1 MIQCWL
7 GLVVIILWTLT
18 LFFMKYFE
26 KAEEVRVEEETISA
40 SDFSLVIE
48 GMPKDVTKEELQQQL
63 TAY

>member
-18 LFFMKYFE
+18 LFLMKYFE